1 MLVSHL
7 IHVDHDPVFSDQSP
21 MHALSWSALHVESR
35 VPVVDRLSRVL
46 VGTVREEVLL
56 EHVKDELL
64 PLQALESSL
73 MAYPEQHVFDV
84 WHSINDTGQR
94 VIPVAERN
102 GNYLGYI
109 RMEDVRQAVE
119 QSIGLMQEG
128 LTIFIESDSRTSDLQ
143 SIIGIIENEGVRIL
157 SMGVEYASEND
168 DEEQLHKISM
178 RLDPT
183 NADRAVSSLRR
194 FGYAVHSDSR
204 SHDDAEWA
212 DRADEL
218 IRFLEL

>member
-7 IHVDHDPVFSDQSP
+7 IHVDHDPVYSDQSP
-21 MHALSWSALHVESR
+21 MHALSWSALHGESR
-35 VPVVDRLSRVL
+35 VPIIDRLNRAL
-46 VGTVREEVLL
+46 VGTVREDVLL
-56 EHVKDELL
+56 DHVKDEML
-64 PLQALESSL
+64 PLQSLESSL

-84 WHSINDTGQR
+84 WHAINETGQK

-109 RMEDVRQAVE
+109 TLEDVRQAVE
-119 QSIGLMQEG
+119 QALGLMQDG
-128 LTIFIESDSRTSDLQ
+128 LTIFIESDQRTSDLQ
-143 SIIGIIENEGVRIL
+143 AIIGIIEKEGVRIL
-157 SMGVEYASEND
+157 SMGVEYAEENED
-168 DEEQLHKISM
+168 DEQLHKISM
-178 RLDPT
+178 RLDPA

-194 FGYAVHSDSR
+194 FGYAVHSDAR

-212 DRADEL
+212 DRANEL

>member
-56 EHVKDELL
+56 DHVKDELL

-84 WHSINDTGQR
+84 WHSINNTGQR

-119 QSIGLMQEG
+119 RSLGLMQDS
-128 LTIFIESDSRTSDLQ
+128 LTIFIESDSRTPDLQ

>member
-1 MLVSHL
+1 MLVSNL

-21 MHALSWSALHVESR
+21 MHALAWSAMYGESR
-35 VPVVDRLSRVL
+35 VPIIDRLNRVL
-46 VGTVREEVLL
+46 VGTVREETLL

-64 PLQALESSL
+64 PLQSIETSL

-84 WHSINDTGQR
+84 WHSINGTGQK

-102 GNYLGYI
+102 GTYLGYI
-109 RMEDVRQAVE
+109 TLADVRQAVE
-119 QSIGLMQEG
+119 QSLGLMQEG
-128 LTIFIESDSRTSDLQ
+128 LTIFIESDQRTPELQ
-143 SIIGIIENEGVRIL
+143 SIIGIIEKEGVRIL
-157 SMGVEYASEND
+157 SMGVEYAAEND
-168 DEEQLHKISM
+168 DDESLHKISM
-178 RLDPT
+178 RLYPT

-204 SHDDAEWA
+204 SHDDAEWTE
-212 DRADEL
+212 RADEL

>member
-7 IHVDHDPVFSDQSP
+7 IHVDHDPVYSDQPP
-21 MHALSWSALHVESR
+21 MHALSWAALHGEKR

-46 VGTVREEVLL
+46 VGTIKEDILL
-56 EHVKDELL
+56 LHVQDDVL
-64 PLQALESSL
+64 PLQALENSL

-84 WHSINDTGQR
+84 WHSINGTGQHI
-94 VIPVAERN
+94 IPVAERT
-102 GNYLGYI
+102 GNYIGYLT
-109 RMEDVRQAVE
+109 MEDVRQAVE
-119 QSIGLMQEG
+119 QSLGLMQEG
-128 LTIFIESDSRTSDLQ
+128 LTIFIECDHRTPDLQ
-143 SIIGIIENEGVRIL
+143 SIIGIIEKEGVRIL
-157 SMGVEYASEND
+157 SMGVEYANENEE
-168 DEEQLHKISM
+168 EEQLHKISM
-178 RLDPT
+178 RLEPT

-194 FGYAVHSDSR
+194 FGYAVHSDAR

>member
-7 IHVDHDPVFSDQSP
+7 IHVDHDPVFSDQTP
-21 MHALSWSALHVESR
+21 MHALSWSALHAESR

-56 EHVKDELL
+56 DHVKDELL

-102 GNYLGYI
+102 GNYLGFI

-119 QSIGLMQEG
+119 RSLGLLQEG
-128 LTIFIESDSRTSDLQ
+128 LTIFIESDSRTPDLQ
-143 SIIGIIENEGVRIL
+143 SIIGIIEKEGVRIL
-157 SMGVEYASEND
+157 SMGVEYAMENED
-168 DEEQLHKISM
+168 DEQLHKISM

>member
-1 MLVSHL
+1 MLISHL

-21 MHALSWSALHVESR
+21 MHALSWSALHRESR
-35 VPVVDRLSRVL
+35 VAIIDRLSRVL
-46 VGTVREEVLL
+46 VGTIREEVLL
-56 EHVKDELL
+56 NHLKDDIL
-64 PLQALESSL
+64 PLQALETSL

-84 WHSINDTGQR
+84 WHSINGTGQH
-94 VIPVAERN
+94 VIPVAERS
-102 GNYLGYI
+102 GNYLGYVA
-109 RMEDVRQAVE
+109 MEDIRHAVE
-119 QSIGLMQEG
+119 QSLGLMQEG
-128 LTIFIESDSRTSDLQ
+128 LTIFIESDHRTPDLQ
-143 SIIGIIENEGVRIL
+143 SIIGIIEKEGVRIL
-157 SMGVEYASEND
+157 SMGVEYAKEND
-168 DEEQLHKISM
+168 DDEQLHRISM
-178 RLDPT
+178 RLDPM

>member
-1 MLVSHL
+1 
-7 IHVDHDPVFSDQSP
+7 
-21 MHALSWSALHVESR
+21 
-35 VPVVDRLSRVL
+35 
-46 VGTVREEVLL
+46 
-56 EHVKDELL
+56 
-64 PLQALESSL
+64 

-84 WHSINDTGQR
+84 WHSINNTGQR

-119 QSIGLMQEG
+119 RSLGLMQDS
-128 LTIFIESDSRTSDLQ
+128 LTIFIESDSRTPDLQ